1 MAKYKRVLLKLSGEA
16 LTSPGSGI
24 LDHDF
29 VSRVCEPI
37 KRAKDEGVEF
47 AIIVGGGNI
56 WRGREGKQIDRTRSD
71 HMGMLAT
78 VINSLA
84 LQTTLEN
91 IGVET
96 RVMTALQMNEI
107 AEPYI
112 RNKAVHHL
120 EKGRTIIIACGTGNP
135 YFSTDTAAVLR
146 AAELNVDIVLFA
158 KNIDGVYT
166 ADPKKDPTAKK
177 IHDMDY
183 DDIIKNH
190 LAVIDSTASTFGR
203 DNNIPLLLFGLD
215 DPENIYKAVSGEKI
229 GTTIGNGKK

>member
-16 LTSPGSGI
+16 LSGAGKGI
-24 LDHDF
+24 LDYDF
-29 VSRVCEPI
+29 VHKVCEQI
-37 KRAKDEGVEF
+37 KRGKDEGVQF

-84 LQTTLEN
+84 LQTSLEN
-91 IGVET
+91 VGLET
-96 RVMTALQMNEI
+96 RVMTALQMNQI

-120 EKGRTIIIACGTGNP
+120 ENGRIIIIACGTGNP

-166 ADPKKDPTAKK
+166 ADPKKDPTATK
-177 IHDMDY
+177 IPSINY
-183 DDIIKNH
+183 DDIIKNQ
-190 LAVIDSTASTFGR
+190 LSVIDSTASTFGR

-215 DPENIYKAVSGEKI
+215 DPVNIYRAVSGEKI
-229 GTTIGNGKK
+229 GTIVENY

>member
-1 MAKYKRVLLKLSGEA
+1 MQYKRVLLKLSGEA
-16 LTSPGSGI
+16 LMTPEKDGI
-24 LDHDF
+24 IDFDF
-29 VSRVCEPI
+29 VEKVCRQI
-37 KRAKDEGVEF
+37 KRCKDEGVEI

-56 WRGREGKQIDRTRSD
+56 WRGKAGKSIDRTRSD

-84 LQTTLEN
+84 LQTGLEN

-96 RVMTALQMNEI
+96 RVMTALQMNQI

-120 EKGRTIIIACGTGNP
+120 DNGRLVIIACGTGNP

-146 AAELNVDIVLFA
+146 AAELQTDIVLFA

-166 ADPKKDPTAKK
+166 ADPKIDPQAKK
-177 IHDMDY
+177 LSSIAY

-190 LAVIDSTASTFGR
+190 LGVIDYTASAFGR
-203 DNNIPLLLFGLD
+203 DNNIPLVLFGLS
-215 DPENIYKAVSGEKI
+215 DPENIYRVIHGEKI
-229 GTTIGNGKK
+229 GTVVENN